1 VRIEWPVGTSFRL
14 YAGGEPRDVTI
25 GLLGRHA
32 VYAAL
37 AAVAVACESGERLED
52 ILPRLRDLA
61 PVRGRLAPKPLPNG
75 AWLLAD
81 DFKSALESIH
91 AAFDVLEQVPAGRKV
106 VVLGPIAEPKGTQ
119 SVHYRALGERI
130 ARTAQLAVFVGSF
143 REYKAGVHKAGMPQ
157 QALYDAS
164 RGLKD
169 AVEFLRREIR
179 PGDVVLVKGRRTQ
192 RLERIGLALE
202 GRNVRCAL
210 RTCRLRMTHC
220 ADCSKLETG

>member
-1 VRIEWPVGTSFRL
+1 MPSPN
-14 YAGGEPRDVTI
+14 PR
-25 GLLGRHA
+25 
-32 VYAAL
+32 L
-37 AAVAVACESGERLED
+37 AASSG
-52 ILPRLRDLA
+52 PGG
-61 PVRGRLAPKPLPNG
+61 P
-75 AWLLAD
+75 
-81 DFKSALESIH
+81 
-91 AAFDVLEQVPAGRKV
+91 
-106 VVLGPIAEPKGTQ
+106 PIAEPMGTQ

-130 ARTAQLAVFVGSF
+130 ARTAQLAVLVDSY